1 MDLTSIGTG
10 PEDLGAGRG
19 RSMEGSPPH
28 PRYFTGRPILHL
40 CVPGTS
46 LSPKAATGEKGRV
59 KKRTRLPGSVGRARD
74 GPEPDRVSL
83 RGRSA
88 RGELRPRTGGR
99 GGHPPPHARRSTR
112 GAAVLSR
119 GPGRKPRPRATVVG
133 HVCGLSLEPCPPGV
147 TSLTILIIGQERS
160 WSVRRDGRFEGRRQT
175 DPLRAV
181 TSFQSPQRPRLGRKA
196 RNG

>member
-1 MDLTSIGTG
+1 M
-10 PEDLGAGRG
+10 
-19 RSMEGSPPH
+19 
-28 PRYFTGRPILHL
+28 
-40 CVPGTS
+40 
-46 LSPKAATGEKGRV
+46 
-59 KKRTRLPGSVGRARD
+59 KKRTRLPGSAGRARD

-99 GGHPPPHARRSTR
+99 GGHPPPHPRAQVHQGRSR
-112 GAAVLSR
+112 SQ
-119 GPGRKPRPRATVVG
+119 PRPWAKTETTRDRG
-133 HVCGLSLEPCPPGV
+133 RRRLRPEPCPPGV

-175 DPLRAV
+175 DPLGAV